1 MYHSVTFGDKN
12 TWDDWH
18 LIPKTRPL
26 FKTPSQKTKILD
38 IPGGNGVLDLSTSL
52 TGYPIFNNREG
63 TLEFAVV
70 NGFKPWYQAVTD
82 ISEHLHGKT
91 MKAIL
96 EDDLE
101 YFYEG
106 RFNVNEWKSDKSFS
120 TIGIDYSVNPYK
132 WCIKT
137 SLDDWL
143 WNPFNLKTG
152 VILSGAFSNIP
163 LKDGVT
169 VLEYDR
175 NYTGTAPVC
184 PKLRIHTE
192 TGNGVDIYFV
202 DEIRGVKY
210 GDLMFHANEG
220 VNQFPEIFFM
230 GNPVEFHIDCTGTT
244 GTISIDFRPGRL

>member
-12 TWDDWH
+12 SWDDWH

-26 FKTPSQKTKILD
+26 FKTPSQKIKTVD

-63 TLEFAVV
+63 SLEFAVV

-96 EDDLE
+96 EDDRE
-101 YFYEG
+101 YYYEG
-106 RFNVNEWKSDKSFS
+106 RFNVNEWKSDKNFS
-120 TIGIDYSVNPYK
+120 SISIDYSVNPYK

-143 WNPFNLKTG
+143 WNPFNFKTG
-152 VILSGAFSNIP
+152 VILSEAFKDIP
-163 LKDGVT
+163 LIDGMT
-169 VLEYDR
+169 SRYYNR
-175 NYTGTAPVC
+175 NFTGTAPVC
-184 PKLRIHTE
+184 PKFIVHTE
-192 TGNGVDIYFV
+192 AGEGVDIFFV
-202 DEIRGVKY
+202 DEARGIGM
-210 GDLMFHANEG
+210 GDLAFHADEG
-220 VNQFPEIFFM
+220 INQFPEIFFL
-230 GNPVEFHIDCTGTT
+230 GNDIEIHVQCLHTT
-244 GTISIDFRPGRL
+244 GYLSIDFRPGRL